1 MAKLAQQTERY
12 EEMINYADILF
23 MSEGEFVDVRPYI
36 PNKKDKEFDEVT
48 IKLLDE
54 L

>member
-1 MAKLAQQTERY
+1 MNNVVSSDGY
-12 EEMINYADILF
+12 EILTAF
-23 MSEGEFVDVRPYI
+23 LKQVYKES
-36 PNKKDKEFDEVT
+36 KDKEFDEVT